1 MNIRCH
7 NLLPVLASLAL
18 LAGGAA
24 GAAEDGIV
32 TDRPDFVESSL
43 TVGKGRFQIETS
55 ANLERDD
62 SGGVKTRVWTTPT
75 LLRYGIGEQIELRLE
90 SDGYTNARTEDPA
103 TGTTTERGYQD
114 LDVGLKWHMR
124 DQAGALPSVGWLM
137 HATLDTGSSAF
148 RGEDVR
154 PSLRAAIEWD
164 LGSDLALGMMP
175 GVIYDK
181 DAAGQRYTAGILGIV
196 LGYGITERTRVF
208 AEVAGQQLA
217 SDRHGG
223 NVITY
228 DLGAAYLLTDY
239 VQIDTAIAIGAND
252 NTPDLAW
259 TVGLSM
265 KF

>member
-1 MNIRCH
+1 MGK
-7 NLLPVLASLAL
+7 LAIGCYLGSAL
-18 LAGGAA
+18 LLGAIPF
-24 GAAEDGIV
+24 GFAADDEIV

-55 ANLERDD
+55 VSLERDKSD
-62 SGGVKTRVWTTPT
+62 GIESRTWTTPT

-90 SDGYTNARTEDPA
+90 SDGYTRAEVEDPMA
-103 TGTTTERGYQD
+103 GTTTEHGYQD
-114 LDVGLKWHMR
+114 LDVGMKWHMR
-124 DQAGALPSVGWLM
+124 DQAGMLPSVGWLL

-164 LGSDLALGMMP
+164 LGSEFALGMMP
-175 GVIYDK
+175 GLAYDK
-181 DAAGQRYTAGILGIV
+181 DENGERYTAGILGIV
-196 LGYGITERTRVF
+196 LGYGLSERARVF

-217 SDRHGG
+217 SERHGG

-228 DLGAAYLLTDY
+228 DLGAAYLITDY
-239 VQIDTAIAIGAND
+239 VQIDTAVSIGAND

-259 TVGLSM
+259 TLGLSM